1 MLESKDN
8 QYFHS
13 SLSRKTNLVL
23 FGLLLIFLM
32 MFLVGIV
39 INHRPTI
46 LRFFIVEKTY
56 KFPPDLLV
64 LLEGGSLLYSPT
76 RERVDKI
83 IELYK
88 RKPTQVLVCADQQHK
103 DDITKF
109 LVTNGVKP
117 RDLVASDYTYGDR
130 VGTYSNVLEIVHML
144 KTNKEYRFLDVV
156 TSPYHERRVHIM
168 TSKLF
173 AKSGLDGR
181 VRVRFSHVNDSD
193 IYSTNQARYLRMI
206 GHEVLGIAG
215 FYMQTL
221 TNRFDGLSEAMNE
234 CPVYDE

>member
-1 MLESKDN
+1 MSESKGN
-8 QYFHS
+8 QYFHD
-13 SLSRKTNLVL
+13 SLIRKTNLVL

-32 MFLVGIV
+32 VFRVETV

-46 LRFFIVEKTY
+46 LRFFIVEKAY
-56 KFPPDLLV
+56 KFSPDLLV

-88 RKPTQVLVCADQQHK
+88 REPTPVLVCAAQQHK

-109 LVTNGVKP
+109 LVTNGVEP
-117 RDLVASDYTYGDR
+117 RDLVTSGYTYGDR
-130 VGTYSNVLEIVHML
+130 VGTYNNVLEMVRVL
-144 KTNKEYRFLDVV
+144 TTNKEYRFLDIV
-156 TSPYHERRVHIM
+156 TSPYHERRVHII

-173 AKSGLDGR
+173 AKSGLDVR

-193 IYSTNQARYLRMI
+193 IYHTNQARYLRMV
-206 GHEVLGIAG
+206 GHEVLGIVG

-221 TNRFDGLSEAMNE
+221 TNGFDGLSEAMNE
-234 CPVYDE
+234 LPELR